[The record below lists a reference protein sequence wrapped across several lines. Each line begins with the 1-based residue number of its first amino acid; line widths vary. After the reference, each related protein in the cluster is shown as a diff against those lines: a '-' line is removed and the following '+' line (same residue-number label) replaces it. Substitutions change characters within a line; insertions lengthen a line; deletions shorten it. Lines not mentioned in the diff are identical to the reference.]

1 MGRCLRGEGYDL
13 QVNSRVVLICEVQG
27 VDCGVRGVVCGV
39 RGVVCGVR
47 DDLQD
52 AGVNFRVR
60 NRLRIKKTI
69 PYNTIFTTILRRHF
83 HTMLYLRPYSMVYP
97 LSN

>member
-1 MGRCLRGEGYDL
+1 MGRCLRGSGYDL
-13 QVNSRVVLICEVQG
+13 QVNSRVVLICGVQG

-39 RGVVCGVR
+39 RGVVCGVW

-52 AGVNFRVR
+52 AGVNFRVQ

-69 PYNTIFTTILRRHF
+69 PYNAIFTTIF
-83 HTMLYLRPYSMVYP
+83 YG
-97 LSN
+97 LSII